1 MKGLLEDAVRQR
13 ECWAMRAADAEQ
25 RASETEAGAMRQKEL
40 PTEADMM
47 AAAEIDSWRLER
59 DSWRTLAKRQRRT
72 IIKWENWENQ
82 QRHDC
87 KLEREKTRKRFE
99 EVFGPLQE

>member
-1 MKGLLEDAVRQR
+1 MIDSQEDA
-13 ECWAMRAADAEQ
+13 ELNKELLNK
-25 RASETEAGAMRQKEL
+25 EARLNNKEL

-99 EVFGPLQE
+99 EVFGPLLQE

>member
-1 MKGLLEDAVRQR
+1 MLNK
-13 ECWAMRAADAEQ
+13 
-25 RASETEAGAMRQKEL
+25 EARLNNKEL

-82 QRHDC
+82 QRHDS
-87 KLEREKTRKRFE
+87 KLAREKTRKRFE
-99 EVFGPLQE
+99 EVFVPLVQE